1 MCNLFQFQQQTIE
14 QLKIKLSDN
23 NLVMLMGEKESGKTF
38 LIKEFC
44 KRNEEY
50 SVTPF
55 FSEPPN
61 KFHDFNCIPEELKK
75 EFYSKLRHNEYGK
88 SVLKDIASTVS
99 NIAFISVEN
108 LLESLLSADEKSEID
123 EFITFLSKKKSNKG
137 QIYIFDGLEYF
148 DKKSLLFLHKIIFA
162 ILNHEISNVKILAT
176 VDTTIND
183 RNKIIDSY
191 YLARMEKVNI
201 CCPTDIDLST
211 LVDSSIYNLARH
223 IPINY
228 LIKLGDKCQNIEF
241 YYNDKLNKL
250 SKDNEY
256 IKKIILP
263 LSLFD
268 EQMSFSNLA
277 ILLSDLTNYEIS
289 QGLNILTAN
298 SLIEK
303 LEINKNTFYKV
314 PDLLRDNIKKSIPDY
329 IALHRYE
336 IFVRQLEK
344 TAPFSYMLKHKLYS
358 KIKNYDNSYG
368 NSILAY
374 CSIARGDIFGTN
386 EDILELGDFLS
397 KSSYNEFFSVLENSY
412 KLYNH
417 NEYQDCFNVI
427 NDFLIDK
434 EIWKNNNFI
443 LSIYI
448 PEFVLELVFLREMCI
463 GRIFGYDSQ
472 IVKDELLL
480 VDCAINYAKAIEN
493 NELLLRLQE
502 KYLLLESYI
511 SEQSHKKQRILF
523 NKYFEICD
531 LYRTHIRKSNTLTI
545 KHWEIRYA
553 SFLLKINIISNV
565 PDKIRILEEGYN
577 ILKRNR
583 DNYYKKYLRAA
594 CNYACDLMWRNKFD
608 LSFKILDEAVEYI
621 KRKHIERYWGIIIQ
635 MHIFADL
642 YKDNSTN
649 PQLLLHKY
657 DTLVWNQT
665 YTRTRMHE
673 PYICESNYSIL
684 LAAAGH
690 IGKARTLLRKSLQ
703 QCQAESYNAYSRYL
717 LQTNLAGIEYL
728 CGDSQMAYL
737 LEQSCKQLVEKKLV
751 PTFSYPFLQKRC
763 SIMLEIYQKAIT
775 IESVIKPLST
785 QQILST
791 GYCSDNYVRL
801 LLFSDINYWTD

>member
-23 NLVMLMGEKESGKTF
+23 NLVILMGEKESGKTF

-50 SVTPF
+50 FVTPF
-55 FSEPPN
+55 FSEPPK

-289 QGLNILTAN
+289 QGH
-298 SLIEK
+298 
-303 LEINKNTFYKV
+303 
-314 PDLLRDNIKKSIPDY
+314 PP
-329 IALHRYE
+329 
-336 IFVRQLEK
+336 
-344 TAPFSYMLKHKLYS
+344 
-358 KIKNYDNSYG
+358 
-368 NSILAY
+368 
-374 CSIARGDIFGTN
+374 C
-386 EDILELGDFLS
+386 
-397 KSSYNEFFSVLENSY
+397 
-412 KLYNH
+412 
-417 NEYQDCFNVI
+417 
-427 NDFLIDK
+427 
-434 EIWKNNNFI
+434 
-443 LSIYI
+443 
-448 PEFVLELVFLREMCI
+448 
-463 GRIFGYDSQ
+463 
-472 IVKDELLL
+472 
-480 VDCAINYAKAIEN
+480 
-493 NELLLRLQE
+493 RL
-502 KYLLLESYI
+502 
-511 SEQSHKKQRILF
+511 
-523 NKYFEICD
+523 
-531 LYRTHIRKSNTLTI
+531 
-545 KHWEIRYA
+545 
-553 SFLLKINIISNV
+553 
-565 PDKIRILEEGYN
+565 
-577 ILKRNR
+577 
-583 DNYYKKYLRAA
+583 
-594 CNYACDLMWRNKFD
+594 
-608 LSFKILDEAVEYI
+608 
-621 KRKHIERYWGIIIQ
+621 
-635 MHIFADL
+635 
-642 YKDNSTN
+642 
-649 PQLLLHKY
+649 
-657 DTLVWNQT
+657 
-665 YTRTRMHE
+665 
-673 PYICESNYSIL
+673 
-684 LAAAGH
+684 
-690 IGKARTLLRKSLQ
+690 
-703 QCQAESYNAYSRYL
+703 
-717 LQTNLAGIEYL
+717 
-728 CGDSQMAYL
+728 
-737 LEQSCKQLVEKKLV
+737 
-751 PTFSYPFLQKRC
+751 
-763 SIMLEIYQKAIT
+763 
-775 IESVIKPLST
+775 
-785 QQILST
+785 
-791 GYCSDNYVRL
+791 
-801 LLFSDINYWTD
+801 